1 MKFNFK
7 GKNVLITGA
16 SSGIGMSIANE
27 FYKLGGNVIGTSTT
41 KKIKKVRYEI
51 FKVNFFKK
59 EESSNFLKYIEEK
72 KIDILVNNA
81 GINIISHIEQLNI
94 KNFKDVLYINLEI
107 PAQISSV
114 VSKNMIKNKY
124 GKIINISSIFGSVSR
139 TMRSSYSSSKFG
151 IKGLTKATALDL
163 ASKNIY
169 VNSISPG
176 FIDTKLTRKVLKKSG
191 ILKITKD
198 IPLLRMGKPKEIAYL
213 ALYLASDYNTYITGQ
228 DFLIDGGFTSK

>member
-27 FYKLGGNVIGTSTT
+27 FYKLGANVIGTSTT
-41 KKIKKVRYEI
+41 QKIKKVRYEI